1 MITDSINKA
10 LRIWNNDYFAI
21 KSLVINRFTISGAL
35 AHVKLEEILGFPN
48 LENLTLCNLCL
59 NSDDISY
66 IMGCQNL
73 ENLRLINCEISEN
86 VGPINIKNITLDNT
100 NIRLDENYV
109 YKTLTIKNMAIP
121 FKKIKAATLIINQ
134 ALETNLNVTNYEIG
148 VLVVSKEQYLKNKD
162 YLDKLSNI
170 KIELREKIQVG
181 D

>member
-35 AHVKLEEILGFPN
+35 AHVKLEEILGLPN

-66 IMGCQNL
+66 VMGCQNL
-73 ENLRLINCEISEN
+73 ENLRLINCEISED

-100 NIRLDENYV
+100 NIRLDEDYV
-109 YKTLTIKNMAIP
+109 YQTLTIKNMAIP

-134 ALETNLNVTNYEIG
+134 ALETNLNVTNYEIE